1 MTMGLP
7 PDIYPESGARLPPV
21 KREEL
26 DEQGRREF
34 DALVAHT
41 GGASLA
47 GLRGPGGLNLHSP
60 AAAGHLNALS
70 RYLRY
75 ESGLTPRVRE
85 TAILA
90 VAREMDQPF
99 EWAAHEANALTEG
112 VPQATVDTIRQ
123 RRPLAGL
130 DDTDAVVIELA
141 RQALGGHKVDSSL
154 FARARRIFGDR
165 ALVELTLLVGSYA
178 SIAVLL
184 TTFDVQLPPG
194 RRNTLPPRE

>member
-1 MTMGLP
+1 MALP
-7 PDIYPESGARLPPV
+7 PDIYPESGARLPAV
-21 KREEL
+21 KREDL
-26 DEQGRREF
+26 DEQGKKEF
-34 DALVAHT
+34 DLLAAHT

-60 AAAGHLNALS
+60 VAAVHLNALS

-75 ESGLTPRVRE
+75 ESALTPRVRE

-99 EWAAHEANALTEG
+99 EWAAHEANALKEG
-112 VPQATVDTIRQ
+112 VPQATIDAIRQ

-141 RQALGGHKVDSSL
+141 RQALAAHKVDAAL
-154 FARARRIFGDR
+154 FAGARRIFGDR
-165 ALVELTLLVGSYA
+165 ALVELALLIGSYT

-194 RRNTLPPRE
+194 RQNTLPPRE